1 MTVAFTLFSV
11 FIGSIITSMSFTY
24 GSFGDIITTVQ
35 VVCRFA
41 QALSESRGSAREFQD
56 LIVELRL
63 YQNTL
68 QQVTFSC

>member
-1 MTVAFTLFSV
+1 
-11 FIGSIITSMSFTY
+11 MSFTY